1 VCTAQQNQV
10 RQKTE
15 WQRRDCR
22 LVWKLRTGDQNNHNL
37 LICLRLE
44 DSLDRLGG
52 TFREEGLS
60 VGFSALR
67 IQGESIEMTIDPVRI
82 YISMVNLNLIW

>member
-1 VCTAQQNQV
+1 MVW
-10 RQKTE
+10 RSKTGE
-15 WQRRDCR
+15 TDTNCISFACASSA
-22 LVWKLRTGDQNNHNL
+22 
-37 LICLRLE
+37 LIIDPSSRLE

-67 IQGESIEMTIDPVRI
+67 IQGESIEMTIDPV
-82 YISMVNLNLIW
+82 